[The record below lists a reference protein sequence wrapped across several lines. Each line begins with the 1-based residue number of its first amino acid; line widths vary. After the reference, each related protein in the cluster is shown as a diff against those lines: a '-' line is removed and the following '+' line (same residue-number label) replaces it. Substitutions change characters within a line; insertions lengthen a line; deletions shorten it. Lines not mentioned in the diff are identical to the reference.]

1 MDGDRKVPGD
11 GRSVHTV
18 ENAHVALDGGA
29 RTREQTV
36 VARPADLAAPGVVR
50 AGGKPAAPPFPGSVR
65 GLDGGVAASRSG
77 RPEVIDLYRRFA
89 VLRERLVDYPVEQAR
104 SSVAADRPLMRP
116 LFLDWPRDTMIWQYP
131 MQYLLGD
138 DLLVAP
144 VVEPGA
150 DRWDVY
156 LPDGEWVDA
165 WAGSS
170 LPGGQVVT
178 VSAPLDR
185 IPVFVRA
192 AVAERHLPRFQA
204 LPA

>member
-1 MDGDRKVPGD
+1 MEELR
-11 GRSVHTV
+11 R
-18 ENAHVALDGGA
+18 
-29 RTREQTV
+29 R
-36 VARPADLAAPGVVR
+36 APGGR
-50 AGGKPAAPPFPGSVR
+50 KSSTSIGDSR
-65 GLDGGVAASRSG
+65 CSASGWSTTWSS
-77 RPEVIDLYRRFA
+77 RPV
-89 VLRERLVDYPVEQAR
+89 

-116 LFLDWPRDTMIWQYP
+116 LFFDWPRDTMIWQYP

-165 WAGSS
+165 WASSS